1 MTAIGQSNL
10 LQALGWAVFNSLWQM
25 AILWVAYQFIIS
37 VFRIN
42 KSSHRGSLSAIL
54 LFAGFAWF
62 IFTFISVFSD
72 RASAGDSYAGLMKI
86 GAYSELNQWL
96 NTMMP
101 IASIFYLLLLVLPVL
116 NFIRNY
122 RYVQVIRHNGLT
134 RADVHWRMFVQKIA
148 AQMGI
153 RKPVHIWMS
162 DLVSS
167 PVTIGYIKPV
177 ILLPLAAVNHLS
189 TQQIEAVLL
198 HELSH
203 IRRYDYFIN
212 LITKFIQ
219 AILYFNPFVKG
230 FATIIEREREKS
242 CDETVIQFQYEP
254 HGYASALLALEK
266 AAHTSPRILTVAAAQ
281 GKKSEFRKRIEWILG
296 IRQKPAFSFTK
307 LAGVIAGLLC
317 FITLNA
323 FLIMS
328 NPEKPKASHSS
339 TAYLPMQYDLLM
351 GGGYDKTTN
360 AVIKEHKS
368 SRIANADPARD
379 NEAPEMNEAI
389 ETSGQQDTDA
399 TEIASPFSY
408 VFDLENVI
416 PKLDADKEKQVQE
429 VLIESKKVIQEKQW
443 KDIEKSIADAL
454 TMIEKEKVKE
464 QYEKAL
470 SQIDWD
476 KLGDKLRIAYDH
488 IDWNQINAQLNTA
501 LTEIK
506 IDSLKQVYTVA
517 IDNLSCLQKELV
529 KNNQCAVPDTDITIQ
544 SIERKKNEMQ
554 KAINKLKKVT
564 TRKIVH
570 L

>member
-42 KSSHRGSLSAIL
+42 KSSHRSSLSAFL

-62 IFTFISVFSD
+62 VFTFISVFSD
-72 RASAGDSYAGLMKI
+72 RASAGDSYAGLLQI
-86 GAYSELNQWL
+86 GAYTELNQWL

-101 IASIFYLLLLVLPVL
+101 VASIFYLLLLVLPVL
-116 NFIRNY
+116 NFVRNY

-134 RADVHWRMFVQKIA
+134 RADVQWRMFVQRIS

-177 ILLPLAAVNHLS
+177 ILLPVAAVNHLS

-219 AILYFNPFVKG
+219 AILYFNPFVKA

-266 AAHTSPRILTVAAAQ
+266 AAHASPRILTVAAAQ

-296 IRQKPAFSFTK
+296 IRQKPAFSFTR
-307 LAGVIAGLLC
+307 LAGVMAGLLC
-317 FITLNA
+317 FIALNA

-328 NPEKPKASHSS
+328 NPEKPKAAHSS
-339 TAYLPMQYDLLM
+339 TAYHPMQYDLLM
-351 GGGYDKTTN
+351 GGYDRTTN
-360 AVIKEHKS
+360 AVIKEHKAAQ
-368 SRIANADPARD
+368 IANADPATSTD
-379 NEAPEMNEAI
+379 AI
-389 ETSGQQDTDA
+389 EAEEATEATEPKDNDTD
-399 TEIASPFSY
+399 EIASPFTY

-416 PKLDADKEKQVQE
+416 PKLDPLKEKQVQE
-429 VLIESKKVIQEKQW
+429 ALIESKKVIQEKQW
-443 KDIEKSIADAL
+443 QDIEKSIADAL
-454 TMIEKEKVKE
+454 TSMEKEKVKE
-464 QYEKAL
+464 QYEIAL
-470 SQIDWD
+470 QQIDWD
-476 KLGDKLRIAYDH
+476 KLGDKLRVAYDH
-488 IDWNQINAQLNTA
+488 IDWNQVNAQLNTA

-506 IDSLKQVYTVA
+506 IDSLKQVYTIA

-529 KNNQCAVPDTDITIQ
+529 KNNQCGVPDTDITIQ
-544 SIERKKNEMQ
+544 SIEAKKTEMQ
-554 KAINKLKKVT
+554 KAINKLRKAKP
-564 TRKIVH
+564 RKIVE